1 MTEQRRRFTWE
12 DAAGIEERGLLS
24 ELTPEEA
31 MAIASDVSQRPV
43 LGGKSVD
50 PSLID
55 PDIISAEFIS
65 RYAEATFARDRED
78 ALQTGRAA
86 RAVAEESV
94 VPALCRA
101 SSVSE
106 SAYAVA
112 SAWRDDG
119 DPSLMLDLYS
129 NFLATL

>member
-12 DAAGIEERGLLS
+12 DATEIEERGLLP
-24 ELTPEEA
+24 ELTPDEA
-31 MAIASDVSQRPV
+31 MSIASDVSQRPV
-43 LGGKSVD
+43 LNGKPVD

-55 PDIISAEFIS
+55 PDAISAEFIS
-65 RYAEATFARDRED
+65 RYAEATFAQDRED
-78 ALQTGRAA
+78 AVRTGRAA
-86 RAVAEESV
+86 RSVAEESV

-101 SSVSE
+101 SGVSE

-112 SAWRDDG
+112 SAWRDEG